1 MHAICEAVWDVDESW
16 GWGGDRK
23 ITVHENNLYSHNHIS
38 CGIDW
43 MSLFWLRKHV
53 KSSLMDFI
61 KILFLTVC
69 KSVCVQKLSYAVQ
82 ESFIRMHEEGVIY
95 RSKRLVNW
103 SCTLN
108 SAISDI
114 EVREVTSLI
123 CTVSCLT
130 LYSMLLPNTPQA
142 IIHNCY
148 FPM

>member
-1 MHAICEAVWDVDESW
+1 MPYVRRS
-16 GWGGDRK
+16 GTQMNRGGGGGRK